1 MRLPIRATRTV
12 RILDLALAIG
22 AVTVIGV
29 AVWVFVLGGLS
40 GESESI
46 ASQPPAS
53 EADGLSNLLGNR
65 LNCDAIRGTD
75 YFSPEERTWFLNKCT
90 GQSTSLASPPP
101 SPATLLSDE
110 PTPAPQI
117 VPASI
122 QLSPSQRTAQ
132 EPEEP
137 ARLSTPASPTRT
149 PAPVEP
155 FPAPTPQAQPPSV
168 SRQDLVDYAHYFY
181 CRYMYGGYGPWTAPI
196 CQPGNT
202 DCGGECSCIVDAML
216 YNFTLEQ
223 IATQGPAATENYLAA
238 DIQSCITRYQP
249 APLQ

>member
-1 MRLPIRATRTV
+1 M
-12 RILDLALAIG
+12 RILDAALATG
-22 AVTVIGV
+22 AVAVIGV

-53 EADGLSNLLGNR
+53 EADGLSNVMGNR

-117 VPASI
+117 LPTSI
-122 QLSPSQRTAQ
+122 QLSPSLRTVQ
-132 EPEEP
+132 KPEEP
-137 ARLSTPASPTRT
+137 ARPSTPASPAPT
-149 PAPVEP
+149 PAPLP
-155 FPAPTPQAQPPSV
+155 DPGTGC
-168 SRQDLVDYAHYFY
+168 D
-181 CRYMYGGYGPWTAPI
+181 PI
-196 CQPGNT
+196 VG
-202 DCGGECSCIVDAML
+202 CGTGCDPIIGCG
-216 YNFTLEQ
+216 T
-223 IATQGPAATENYLAA
+223 G
-238 DIQSCITRYQP
+238 
-249 APLQ
+249 